1 LNIKAFLGNKI
12 QLRRELMEIQRDSYL
27 NQLISYRFDGL
38 VKVITGIR
46 RCGKSYLLK
55 KLYKDY
61 LLNHQVKEEQ
71 IISIELDLAK
81 DIQFRDPLRLSSFV
95 REKLSGTREEHY
107 LFIDEIQM
115 SDEVP
120 NPYNPEGKKISFYDA
135 LNDLRSIPNLD
146 VYVTGSNSKML
157 SSDILTEFRGRSDE
171 IRVYPLS
178 FSEYYSAVGGD
189 KNEAFDDYAFYGGM
203 PLILSRPNELAKM
216 NYLKSLFSE
225 VYIKDIVERK
235 KIERQDILEQILD
248 LLCSSIGSLTNP
260 AKLANTL
267 QSKQGISVSP
277 NTIRAYIGHLE
288 DAFLFSESKRYD
300 VKGKAY
306 FDSPNK
312 YYCEDIGLRNA
323 RIGFRQQEM
332 THIME
337 NILYNELM
345 VRQFSVD
352 VGVVYAREKNEKGNS
367 VRTAREIDFVVNS
380 GGKRTYI
387 QSAYAMPT
395 EEKTEIEL
403 RPFSLT
409 GDSFPKILVRRDI
422 GKRWYDDYGVLHI
435 NLIDF
440 LLDKTVI

>member
-1 LNIKAFLGNKI
+1 
-12 QLRRELMEIQRDSYL
+12 MEIQRDSYL
-27 NQLISYRFDGL
+27 KQLISYRFDGL

-55 KLYKDY
+55 KLYKEY

-171 IRVYPLS
+171 IRVHPLS

-203 PLILSRPNELAKM
+203 PLILSRPNEGAKM
-216 NYLKSLFSE
+216 QYLKSLFSE

-235 KIERQDILEQILD
+235 KIERQDILEQILG

-267 QSKQGISVSP
+267 QSKQGISVSS

-367 VRTAREIDFVVNS
+367 VRTAREIDFVINS

-387 QSAYAMPT
+387 QSAYVMPT

-409 GDSFPKILVRRDI
+409 GDSFPKVLVRRDI

>member
-1 LNIKAFLGNKI
+1 
-12 QLRRELMEIQRDSYL
+12 MEIQRDSYL
-27 NQLISYRFDGL
+27 KQLISYRFDGL

-367 VRTAREIDFVVNS
+367 VRTAREIDFVINS

>member
-1 LNIKAFLGNKI
+1 
-12 QLRRELMEIQRDSYL
+12 MEIQRDSYL
-27 NQLISYRFDGL
+27 KQLISYRFDGL

-95 REKLSGTREEHY
+95 REKLFGTREEHY

-120 NPYNPEGKKISFYDA
+120 NPYNLEGKKISFYDA

-171 IRVYPLS
+171 IRVHPLS

-367 VRTAREIDFVVNS
+367 VRTACEIDFVVNS

-440 LLDKTVI
+440 LLDKAVI

>member
-1 LNIKAFLGNKI
+1 
-12 QLRRELMEIQRDSYL
+12 MEIKRDSYL
-27 NQLISYRFDGL
+27 RQLISYRFDGL

-55 KLYKDY
+55 KIYRDY
-61 LLNHQVKEEQ
+61 LLQNGVKEEQ
-71 IISIELDLAK
+71 IITVELDLAK
-81 DIQFRDPLRLSSFV
+81 DIQYRNPLTLSSYV
-95 REKLSGTREEHY
+95 REKVEGSKEEYY
-107 LFIDEIQM
+107 LFVDEIQM
-115 SDEVP
+115 SDEVK
-120 NPYNPEGKKISFYDA
+120 NPFNADGRKITFYDA
-135 LNDLRSIPNLD
+135 LNDLRSLSNLD
-146 VYVTGSNSKML
+146 VYVTGSNSRML

-171 IRVYPLS
+171 IRVHPLS
-178 FSEYYSAVGGD
+178 FAEYYSAVGCD
-189 KNEAFDDYAFYGGM
+189 KNEAFDEYAFYGGM
-203 PLILSRPNELAKM
+203 PLILSRPNDAAKM

-235 KIERQDILEQILD
+235 KIERQDVLEQILD

-260 AKLANTL
+260 SKIANTL
-267 QSKQGISVSP
+267 NSKQGCAVSG

-300 VKGKAY
+300 LKGKSY

-312 YYCEDIGLRNA
+312 YYSEDIGLRNA

-337 NILYNELM
+337 NIIYNELAI
-345 VRQFSVD
+345 RQLSVD
-352 VGVVYAREKNEKGNS
+352 VGVVYARTLNDNGSS
-367 VRTAREIDFVVNS
+367 VRVPREIDFVVNS

-395 EEKTEIEL
+395 EEKAETEI
-403 RPFSLT
+403 RPFTLI
-409 GDSFPKILVRRDI
+409 GDSFPKIVVRRDI
-422 GKRWYDDYGVLHI
+422 GKRWYDDNGILHI

-440 LLDKTVI
+440 LLDKELI

>member
-1 LNIKAFLGNKI
+1 
-12 QLRRELMEIQRDSYL
+12 MEIQRDSYL
-27 NQLISYRFDGL
+27 KQLISYRFDGL

-81 DIQFRDPLRLSSFV
+81 DIQFRDPLHLSSFV
-95 REKLSGTREEHY
+95 REKLSGTTEEHY

-171 IRVYPLS
+171 IRVHPLS

-203 PLILSRPNELAKM
+203 PLILSRPNEAAKM

>member
-1 LNIKAFLGNKI
+1 
-12 QLRRELMEIQRDSYL
+12 MEIQRDSYL
-27 NQLISYRFDGL
+27 KQLISYRFDGL

-81 DIQFRDPLRLSSFV
+81 DIQFRDPLHLSSFV
-95 REKLSGTREEHY
+95 REKLSGTTEEHY

-171 IRVYPLS
+171 IRVHPLS

-267 QSKQGISVSP
+267 QSKQGISVSS

>member
-1 LNIKAFLGNKI
+1 
-12 QLRRELMEIQRDSYL
+12 MEIQRDSYL
-27 NQLISYRFDGL
+27 KQLISYRFDGL

-81 DIQFRDPLRLSSFV
+81 DIQFRDPLHLSSFV
-95 REKLSGTREEHY
+95 REKLSGTTEEHY

-171 IRVYPLS
+171 IRVHPLS

-203 PLILSRPNELAKM
+203 PLIVSRPNELAKM

-312 YYCEDIGLRNA
+312 YYSEDIGLRNA

-367 VRTAREIDFVVNS
+367 VRTAREIDFVVNT
-380 GGKRTYI
+380 GGKRSYI

-409 GDSFPKILVRRDI
+409 GDSFPKVLVRRDI

-440 LLDKTVI
+440 LLDKAVI

>member
-1 LNIKAFLGNKI
+1 
-12 QLRRELMEIQRDSYL
+12 MEIQRDSYL
-27 NQLISYRFDGL
+27 KQLISYRFDGL

-71 IISIELDLAK
+71 IISIELDLVK
-81 DIQFRDPLRLSSFV
+81 DIQFRDPLHLSSFV
-95 REKLSGTREEHY
+95 REKLSGTTEEHY

-171 IRVYPLS
+171 IRVHPLS

-312 YYCEDIGLRNA
+312 YYSEDIGLRNA

-367 VRTAREIDFVVNS
+367 VRTAREIDFVVNT
-380 GGKRTYI
+380 GGKRSYI

-409 GDSFPKILVRRDI
+409 GDSFPKVLVRRDI

-440 LLDKTVI
+440 LLDKAVI

>member
-1 LNIKAFLGNKI
+1 
-12 QLRRELMEIQRDSYL
+12 MEIQRDSYL
-27 NQLISYRFDGL
+27 KQLISYRFDGL

-81 DIQFRDPLRLSSFV
+81 DVQFRDPLHLSSYI
-95 REKLSGTREEHY
+95 REKLSGTTEEHY

-135 LNDLRSIPNLD
+135 LNDLRSITNLD

-171 IRVYPLS
+171 IRVHPLS

-235 KIERQDILEQILD
+235 KIERQDILEQVLD

-380 GGKRTYI
+380 GGKRSYI

-409 GDSFPKILVRRDI
+409 GDSFPKVLVRRDI

>member
-1 LNIKAFLGNKI
+1 
-12 QLRRELMEIQRDSYL
+12 MEIQRDSYL
-27 NQLISYRFDGL
+27 KQLISYRFDGL

-81 DIQFRDPLRLSSFV
+81 DIQFRDPLHLSSFV
-95 REKLSGTREEHY
+95 REKLSGTTEEHY

-146 VYVTGSNSKML
+146 VYVTGSNSKMI

-171 IRVYPLS
+171 IRVHPLS

-312 YYCEDIGLRNA
+312 YYSEDIGLRNA

-367 VRTAREIDFVVNS
+367 VRTACEIDFVVNS

-403 RPFSLT
+403 RPFSLI

-440 LLDKTVI
+440 LLDKAVI

>member
-1 LNIKAFLGNKI
+1 
-12 QLRRELMEIQRDSYL
+12 MEIQRDSYL
-27 NQLISYRFDGL
+27 KQLISYRFDGL

-81 DIQFRDPLRLSSFV
+81 DIQFRDPLHLSSFV
-95 REKLSGTREEHY
+95 REKLSGTTEEHY

-171 IRVYPLS
+171 IRVHPLS

-312 YYCEDIGLRNA
+312 YYSEDIGLRNA

-440 LLDKTVI
+440 LLDKAVI

>member
-1 LNIKAFLGNKI
+1 
-12 QLRRELMEIQRDSYL
+12 MEIQRDSYL

-71 IISIELDLAK
+71 IISIELDLAR
-81 DIQFRDPLRLSSFV
+81 DIQFRDPLHLSSFV
-95 REKLSGTREEHY
+95 REKLSGTTEEHY

-171 IRVYPLS
+171 IRVHPLS

-440 LLDKTVI
+440 LLDKAVI

>member
-1 LNIKAFLGNKI
+1 
-12 QLRRELMEIQRDSYL
+12 MEIKRDSYL
-27 NQLISYRFDGL
+27 QQLISYRFDGL

-55 KLYKDY
+55 KIYRDY
-61 LLNHQVKEEQ
+61 LFQNGVKEGQ
-71 IISIELDLAK
+71 IITVELDLAK
-81 DIQFRDPLRLSSFV
+81 DIQYRNPLTLSSYV
-95 REKLSGTREEHY
+95 REKVEGSKEEYY
-107 LFIDEIQM
+107 LFVDEIQM
-115 SDEVP
+115 SDEVK
-120 NPYNPEGKKISFYDA
+120 NPFNADGRKITFYDA
-135 LNDLRSIPNLD
+135 LNDLRSLSNLD
-146 VYVTGSNSKML
+146 VYVTGSNSRML

-171 IRVYPLS
+171 IRVHPLS
-178 FSEYYSAVGGD
+178 FAEYYSAVGGD
-189 KNEAFDDYAFYGGM
+189 KNEAFDEYAFYGGM
-203 PLILSRPNELAKM
+203 PLILSRPNDAAKM

-235 KIERQDILEQILD
+235 KIERQDVLEQILD

-260 AKLANTL
+260 SKIANTL
-267 QSKQGISVSP
+267 NSKQGCAVSG

-300 VKGKAY
+300 LKGKSY

-312 YYCEDIGLRNA
+312 YYSEDIGLRNA

-337 NILYNELM
+337 NIIYNELAI
-345 VRQFSVD
+345 RQLSVD
-352 VGVVYAREKNEKGNS
+352 VGVVYARTLNDNGSS
-367 VRTAREIDFVVNS
+367 VRVPREIDFVVNS

-395 EEKTEIEL
+395 EEKAETEI
-403 RPFSLT
+403 RPFTLI
-409 GDSFPKILVRRDI
+409 GDSFPKIVVRRDI
-422 GKRWYDDYGVLHI
+422 GKRWYDDNGILHI

-440 LLDKTVI
+440 LLDKELI

>member
-1 LNIKAFLGNKI
+1 
-12 QLRRELMEIQRDSYL
+12 MEIKRDSYL
-27 NQLISYRFDGL
+27 WQLISYRFDGL

-55 KLYKDY
+55 KIYRDY
-61 LLNHQVKEEQ
+61 LIQNGVREEQ
-71 IISIELDLAK
+71 IIIIELDLAK
-81 DIQFRDPLRLSSFV
+81 DIKYRDPLVLSSFV
-95 REKLSGTREEHY
+95 REKVEGKGEEYY

-120 NPYNPEGKKISFYDA
+120 NPYNAAGKNITFYDA
-135 LNDLRSIPNLD
+135 LNDLRSLTNLD

-171 IRVYPLS
+171 IHVHPLS
-178 FSEYYSAVGGD
+178 FAEYYSAVGGD

-203 PLILSRPNELAKM
+203 PLILSRPDDGAKM

-235 KIERQDILEQILD
+235 NIERQDVLEQLID

-260 AKLANTL
+260 TKIADTL
-267 QSKQGISVSP
+267 RSKQTAGVSS
-277 NTIRAYIGHLE
+277 NTVRAYIGHLE

-300 VKGKAY
+300 VKGKSY

-312 YYCEDIGLRNA
+312 YYSEDLGLRNA

-337 NILYNELM
+337 NIIYNEL
-345 VRQFSVD
+345 VIRQFSVD
-352 VGVVYAREKNEKGNS
+352 VGVVYARTVNRNGNS
-367 VRTAREIDFVVNS
+367 VRTPREIDFIVTS
-380 GGKRTYI
+380 GNKKTYI
-387 QSAYAMPT
+387 QSAYSMPT
-395 EEKTEIEL
+395 EEKRETEL
-403 RPFSLT
+403 RPFALT
-409 GDSFPKILVRRDI
+409 GDSFPKIVVRKDI
-422 GKRWYDDYGVLHI
+422 GKRWYDEKGILNI
-435 NLIDF
+435 NIIDF
-440 LLDKTVI
+440 LLDKELI